1 MLFISDADTEAL
13 LDLMRPAV
21 EKEKTI
27 IVGYTAVYLEG
38 DRKVC
43 RLQECNIG
51 QFYETIHNLTFV

>member
-21 EKEKTI
+21 EKEKKI

-51 QFYETIHNLTFV
+51 QFL